1 MIDIENKVIDTIE
14 NAITSAGINAD
25 VTSEYVDSPSE
36 FPHVYAR
43 EIGNST
49 YTRTQDTSLLE
60 HHASIRFRIEVFSNK
75 VSGAKEEVK
84 SILNVCDISMQNMKF
99 TRTSSN
105 FIPNYDRSIV
115 RAYADYAAIVRE
127 GVDEDGT
134 TVHYM
139 YRR

>member
-1 MIDIENKVIDTIE
+1 MIDIENKVIDTIQT
-14 NAITSAGINAD
+14 ALTAAGISAT
-25 VTSEYVDSPSE
+25 VTSEYVESPSE

-43 EIGNST
+43 ETSNTT
-49 YTRTQDTSLLE
+49 YRRSQDTSLRE
-60 HHASIRFRIEVFSNK
+60 HHANVRYRVEVFSNK
-75 VSGAKEEVK
+75 SVGAKEEVK
-84 SILNVCDISMQNMKF
+84 SIQEVADLAMQDMKF
-99 TRTSSN
+99 TRVSMS

-127 GVDEDGT
+127 GVDEDGN